1 MEVGNTLHA
10 KTRAEWRAWLRKHH
24 KTEPE
29 IWLVYHRKAS
39 GKPFVAYD
47 DAVEEALCF
56 GWIDSIIKK
65 LPDDAR
71 AQRFT
76 PRRPKSPM
84 SELNKER
91 VRRLIDQKKMT
102 PAGLAA
108 AGDLDG
114 KFVVP
119 KDILRELKKD
129 NEVWANYQQFPES
142 YQRIR
147 IAWIDGAKP
156 REEVHEQRLRYFIKM
171 TKQGKTFGTLSGRKG
186 S

>member
-1 MEVGNTLHA
+1 MEVGQTLHA
-10 KTRAEWRAWLRKHH
+10 KTRSEWRAWLRKHH

-76 PRRPKSPM
+76 PRRPRSPM
-84 SELNKER
+84 SELNKAR
-91 VRRLIDQKKMT
+91 VRRMIEAGKMT
-102 PAGLAA
+102 PAGLDV

-114 KFVVP
+114 RFVVP
-119 KDILRELKKD
+119 RDIERELKKD
-129 NEVWANYQQFPES
+129 REVWANFQAFPDS
-142 YQRIR
+142 YKRIR
-147 IAWIDGAKP
+147 IGWIDGARP
-156 REEVHEQRLRYFIKM
+156 RMEFYEQRLRYFIKM
-171 TKQGKTFGTLSGRKG
+171 TKQGKKFGTLSGRKG